1 MNRKVVWR
9 LIGLVVVIAAV
20 AAVGAVAYNYG
31 INAGH
36 NGTTQPLF
44 GPLRGTG
51 RMVGFG
57 FGYGLLGLFPVV
69 VFGLLLVGLFA
80 VLFARPAHPAP
91 SSQQNVPGTGVDGLR
106 ELSEMRGRG
115 ELTDEEFT
123 IAKKRLL
130 GL

>member
-20 AAVGAVAYNYG
+20 AAVGVVAYNYG

-57 FGYGLLGLFPVV
+57 LGYGLLGLFPVV

-80 VLFARPAHPAP
+80 VLFAQPAHPAP